1 MLLKMRIVSL
11 LTGFL
16 LVIASAASY
25 AADAVPAT
33 AFFPVLPFDA
43 QPDALPQLVPLAV
56 NHALS
61 GTQTSVTRA
70 IIVIHDESR
79 DANNTLAGMTALAGA
94 LNSST
99 LILAPQFLLTSD
111 VARFADHLPEHGKTF
126 AAWQMGGWMG
136 GGDAVASSSS
146 QKGVS
151 SFTVIDL
158 LLMYLA
164 DRNAFPNLKNVA
176 IAGYGAGGEFVQR
189 YAAFGVAAAM
199 LGSQEITVRYVVA
212 DAPSYLYLT
221 ATRPLGGTKG
231 LGRPDPA
238 ACPDYNAY
246 PYGLE
251 KMNAYVRRTGG
262 NAAKIDYATHAIAYL
277 NTTTPDTV
285 TDTGCAALAQGA
297 DSVVRAANYQTYLQ
311 SLYGDLAAQTQMFAL
326 FKDAKNDAVTLYGS
340 PCGMAFLFG
349 DGVCAH
355 VFGEHQ

>member
-1 MLLKMRIVSL
+1 MFRDMRIVSL
-11 LTGFL
+11 LAGL
-16 LVIASAASY
+16 MLAISSAASY

-56 NHALS
+56 NHSLS
-61 GTQTSVTRA
+61 DTQTGVTRA

-79 DANNTLAGMTALAGA
+79 DANNTLAGMAALAGA
-94 LNSST
+94 LSSST

-111 VARFADHLPEHGKTF
+111 LARFADHLPEHGKAF

-136 GGDAVASSSS
+136 GDEAVASSTSP
-146 QKGVS
+146 KGVS

-164 DRNAFPNLKNVA
+164 DRNAFPDLKTVA
-176 IAGYGAGGEFVQR
+176 IAGYGAGGQFVQR
-189 YAAFGVAAAM
+189 YAAFGAASAM
-199 LGSQEITVRYVVA
+199 LGQEGINVRFVVA

-231 LGRPDPA
+231 FGHPDPA

-251 KMNAYVRRTGG
+251 KMNTYVRRTGG
-262 NAAKIDYATHAIAYL
+262 NAAKTDYATHSVAYL

-297 DSVVRAANYQTYLQ
+297 DSVVRVANYQNYLQ

-355 VFGEHQ
+355 VFGERS